1 MLSRGLSESLAKKMQ
16 AISFLCPVL
25 DRLSEQDRKAS
36 LSALEGML

>member
-25 DRLSEQDRKAS
+25 DRLSEQDRK
-36 LSALEGML
+36 EVTKK